1 MKSAARS
8 IINPLLHI
16 SIIETTASN
25 LLSRFSTPVQI
36 EERVSWGSDYPDKTF
51 YVVRR
56 PNYWGLMSIYVMYLR
71 YFDYALRRGW
81 IPVVDMQTTPNLY
94 LDESESNQHNAW
106 EYFFEQPCG
115 YCLDDISHA
124 KNVVLSSRHLLLAE
138 DYTIDWTCL
147 EGEHAL
153 RKWRGLARHYLR
165 YSQNAKRY
173 IAEAEN
179 EVFPS
184 NGQRDHILGVYC
196 RGTDYT
202 ALKPKGHAVQP
213 TPEMAIEKAQDVM
226 KGHGYSYIYLVT
238 EDEDVLKLFIQAFGE
253 RLLFLNAQRYKAS
266 DNFIWQKDEMLNRSR
281 VQNGLEYLASM
292 FLLTK
297 CDGFIG
303 GVTGGTAALMLM
315 LQKPYD
321 YQYLWNLGRYD

>member
-8 IINPLLHI
+8 MINPLLHI

-25 LLSRFSTPVQI
+25 LLSRLSTPTQI
-36 EERVSWGSDYPDKTF
+36 ERHVSWGSDYPDKTF

-94 LDESESNQHNAW
+94 LDENELNQHNAW

-124 KNVVLSSRHLLLAE
+124 KNVVLSSRQLLLAE
-138 DYTIDWTCL
+138 DYTIDWTSL
-147 EGEHAL
+147 ENEHVL
-153 RKWRGLARHYLR
+153 RKWRSLASRYLR
-165 YSQNAKRY
+165 YSQNAKQY

-184 NGQRDHILGVYC
+184 NEHRNHFLGVYC

-213 TPEMAIEKAQDVM
+213 SPEMAIEKVRAVAD
-226 KGHGYSYIYLVT
+226 GRDYSHIYLVT
-238 EDEDVLKLFIQAFGE
+238 EDEDVLKLFKRAFGE
-253 RLLFLNAQRYKAS
+253 KLLTLDAQRYKAS
-266 DNFIWQKDEMLNRSR
+266 GDYIWQKEEMLNRSR

-292 FLLTK
+292 HLLTQ
-297 CDGFIG
+297 CGGFIG